1 MSDMQ
6 SAAAGA
12 SSPQPQR
19 HGEPQAIEAIKLR
32 HPWRAVVAALLII
45 IVGLFVFDALTNR
58 PVYSWDIVVNYL
70 FDVRVLSALGYT
82 LQLTIYPMI
91 IAVLLGI
98 LLAIMRLSPNPVFR
112 AVAWV
117 YLWIF
122 RGTPV
127 YVQLVFWGLM
137 PVIYKSITLGIP
149 FTEVGIQ
156 LVTADLFSYFTL
168 AVIGFALNEAA
179 YMAEIVRAGLLSV
192 DKGQD
197 EAAVA
202 LGLGW
207 WHTMSRIVLPQAM
220 RVIVPPTGNEVV
232 SMLKTTSLVIAV
244 PFTLDLYT
252 RTHDIAVS
260 MYKPVPFLLVASFW
274 YLILTSILM
283 VGQFYVER
291 YFARGVGARPDVQKP
306 TVETSAIG
314 VIGLSSATEAGG
326 GYPTATGADG
336 GDQIVP
342 PHGRAGGGGV

>member
-1 MSDMQ
+1 MNDMHTV
-6 SAAAGA
+6 AAGENP
-12 SSPQPQR
+12 PQPRR

-32 HPWRAVVAALLII
+32 HPWRAVVAAALII
-45 IVGLFVFDALTNR
+45 IVGLFIYDALVNR
-58 PVYSWDIVVNYL
+58 PVYSWDIVVKYL
-70 FDVRVLSALGYT
+70 FDVRVLTALGYT

-91 IAVLLGI
+91 IAVSLGV

-137 PVIYKSITLGIP
+137 PVVYKSITLGIP
-149 FTEVGIQ
+149 FTDVGIE
-156 LVTADLFSYFTL
+156 LLTKDIFSYFTL
-168 AVIGFALNEAA
+168 AVIGLALNEAA

-197 EAAVA
+197 EAAIA

-220 RVIVPPTGNEVV
+220 RVIVPPTGNEVI

-260 MYKPVPFLLVASFW
+260 MYKPVPFLIVASFW
-274 YLILTSILM
+274 YLVLTSILM
-283 VGQFYVER
+283 VGQFYIER

-306 TVETSAIG
+306 TVETSTIG
-314 VIGLSSATEAGG
+314 VIGLSSAAEAGG